1 MNYYAIIVG
10 GGSGSRMQQQ
20 TPKQFL
26 ELAGKPVLMHTLE
39 AFYSSE
45 LKPELILVLN
55 VHYHDHWEKLCK
67 QYNFTIP
74 HLLVK
79 GGEQRFHSVKNGL
92 KAVKGKAII
101 AIHDAVRP
109 LVSQELITQSYKE
122 AEKHGNAICSIKSK
136 DSVRQLKKDG
146 TIAVD
151 RESIYLIQTPQTF
164 KSEFIKKAYEQEYR
178 INFTDDASVLER
190 NGHPIHLVEGE
201 AQNIKITYPE
211 DLLLAEYLIKLR
223 TKL

>member
-26 ELAGKPVLMHTLE
+26 ELAGKPVLMHTIE
-39 AFYSSE
+39 AFHTSE
-45 LKPELILVLN
+45 LKPKIIVVLN
-55 VHYHDHWEKLCK
+55 VHYHDHWENLCK
-67 QYNFTIP
+67 QYDFNIP
-74 HLLVK
+74 HALVK

-92 KAVKGKAII
+92 KSVKGKAII

-109 LVSQELITQSYKE
+109 LASHELINRSYRA
-122 AEKHGNAICSIKSK
+122 AEQNGNSICSIKSK

-146 TIAVD
+146 TVALD
-151 RESIYLIQTPQTF
+151 RESIFLIQTPQTF
-164 KSEFIKKAYEQEYR
+164 KSELIKKAYEQEYR

-190 NGHPIHLVEGE
+190 SGHPIHLIEGE
-201 AQNIKITYPE
+201 TQNIKITFPE
-211 DLLLAEYLIKLR
+211 DLLLAEHLIEQK